1 MDAPALRLTEVTK
14 VFDGAARPAVDRIS
28 MSVDA
33 GEPYVVDP
41 SGCGK
46 TTTLRMINRLVEPTS
61 GRIDVFG
68 EPNDALPAHEL
79 RRRIGYVIQQVGLFP
94 HRTIEGNISTVPEL
108 LGWDRARIRE
118 RVRELVDLV
127 GLDPELLRRYPPQLS
142 GGQQQRVGVAR
153 ALAADP
159 PLLLMDEPY
168 SAVDP
173 LVRERL
179 QDELLALQQRLGTTI
194 VVVTHDLDEA
204 IKLGRHVAV
213 FGAGGVLE
221 QYATPDEAKPA
232 GQPVRRGLPRSRETA
247 APPRAVDR
255 RARRRLRFGS
265 GLAPAPAPAPTIR
278 SAARLVVRRDQD
290 VLELEADAPARA
302 ALDPLLRTPGAMIC
316 VRRRRR
322 PSAVRHPRRLPG
334 RPAMRPMRSGPDSFI
349 W

>member
-33 GEPYVVDP
+33 GELVSFVGP

-127 GLDPELLRRYPPQLS
+127 GPAS
-142 GGQQQRVGVAR
+142 
-153 ALAADP
+153 
-159 PLLLMDEPY
+159 
-168 SAVDP
+168 
-173 LVRERL
+173 
-179 QDELLALQQRLGTTI
+179 
-194 VVVTHDLDEA
+194 DLDAVA
-204 IKLGRHVAV
+204 IVGLVGQTAGIDAAAV
-213 FGAGGVLE
+213 
-221 QYATPDEAKPA
+221 
-232 GQPVRRGLPRSRETA
+232 
-247 APPRAVDR
+247 
-255 RARRRLRFGS
+255 
-265 GLAPAPAPAPTIR
+265 
-278 SAARLVVRRDQD
+278 
-290 VLELEADAPARA
+290 
-302 ALDPLLRTPGAMIC
+302 
-316 VRRRRR
+316 
-322 PSAVRHPRRLPG
+322 
-334 RPAMRPMRSGPDSFI
+334 
-349 W
+349 